1 MLSIQQLQTSGTAVT
16 VHCRDSRLEESGDAA
31 RIQQSATTTGLP
43 LDESGAVATIQEPAI
58 TTGHGGTETAPAQGE
73 QSQSF
78 VPRGTNRHHC
88 GQRRCDCLCHL
99 KGKKAGRFWF
109 VEYTPLS
116 ILMRKPENGRCG
128 SRQFCLHFRL
138 ALSNYGIPFAIIA
151 GLNITKDAI
160 RPFALQ
166 SALWPER
173 IAKYTS
179 PGFETICRLEHGNIS
194 LGEAQT
200 RFGELYRSDPR
211 LEDHRDPSG
220 HSYV

>member
-99 KGKKAGRFWF
+99 KGKKAGAFL
-109 VEYTPLS
+109 VCGVHTPLD
-116 ILMRKPENGRCG
+116 PDEETGE
-128 SRQFCLHFRL
+128 RQV
-138 ALSNYGIPFAIIA
+138 
-151 GLNITKDAI
+151 
-160 RPFALQ
+160 
-166 SALWPER
+166 W
-173 IAKYTS
+173 
-179 PGFETICRLEHGNIS
+179 FETILSTFPPRALELRHSIRHHCRAEHHEGCHQALRPSICPMAGKNCQVHIS
-194 LGEAQT
+194 
-200 RFGELYRSDPR
+200 RI
-211 LEDHRDPSG
+211 
-220 HSYV
+220 